1 MRQLLRGLFASALF
15 LAGAAASLTL
25 IGAQPYLAPADAIVV
40 LGNAV
45 HHGRPSARLAARLRQ
60 GEALWR
66 AGEAPV
72 IIVSGGI
79 EAGGADE
86 AQVMRAALLA
96 HDVPDSVIVADSS
109 GRDTWETARFTS
121 RWLAAHH
128 GHSVI
133 AVSQYFHL
141 VRCQIALR
149 RFGVPIVYRS
159 GPRYFEWR
167 DLYSALREVIGVIQY
182 STRRSPRAGG

>member
-1 MRQLLRGLFASALF
+1 MRLLLRALFAGALF

-25 IGAQPYLAPADAIVV
+25 IGAQPYLEHADALVV
-40 LGNAV
+40 LGNTV
-45 HHGRPSARLAARLRQ
+45 RHGKPSARLAARLQ
-60 GEALWR
+60 EGERLWR
-66 AGEAPV
+66 AGYAPV

-79 EAGGADE
+79 ERDGEDE
-86 AQVMRAALLA
+86 GLVMRAALLA
-96 HDVPDSVIVADSS
+96 HGVPDSVIVADSQ

-128 GHSVI
+128 ARSVI

-167 DLYSALREVIGVIQY
+167 DLYSAPREVIGLLQY
-182 STRRSPRAGG
+182 TTRRSPRAGG